1 MEGAYRVRTSSNE
14 FSARIESFLG
24 SGLPSPP
31 KIPDLSEISCEG
43 HNDGKEGDIVWRDG
57 SNRLFPTSCLISFW
71 REPIVVNFEGTLAE
85 LFAALPKSIEVQNL
99 QCLAPLSPA
108 EPTQQTLKL
117 TGAFRHM
124 DEHTV
129 AEIYA
134 GFDAGLTI
142 EQLMAQS
149 GYSYRA
155 VADRRKQWKKL
166 RGLNAPSKN

>member
-1 MEGAYRVRTSSNE
+1 MRVQ
-14 FSARIESFLG
+14 
-24 SGLPSPP
+24 
-31 KIPDLSEISCEG
+31 
-43 HNDGKEGDIVWRDG
+43 
-57 SNRLFPTSCLISFW
+57 
-71 REPIVVNFEGTLAE
+71 IVVNFEGTLAE

-99 QCLAPLSPA
+99 QCLAPLPPA

>member
-1 MEGAYRVRTSSNE
+1 MRVQ
-14 FSARIESFLG
+14 
-24 SGLPSPP
+24 
-31 KIPDLSEISCEG
+31 
-43 HNDGKEGDIVWRDG
+43 
-57 SNRLFPTSCLISFW
+57 
-71 REPIVVNFEGTLAE
+71 IVVNFEGTLAE

-166 RGLNAPSKN
+166 RGLTRRVRIRTRPIWRGFHLGIRAPSGVGRGRRGVTR

>member
-1 MEGAYRVRTSSNE
+1 MRVQ
-14 FSARIESFLG
+14 
-24 SGLPSPP
+24 
-31 KIPDLSEISCEG
+31 
-43 HNDGKEGDIVWRDG
+43 
-57 SNRLFPTSCLISFW
+57 
-71 REPIVVNFEGTLAE
+71 IVVNFEGTLAE

-124 DEHTV
+124 DKHTV

-166 RGLNAPSKN
+166 RGLLTRRVRIRTPPYLAGFSFGDTRAVRCRTRAPRSYSVIPSDLVALII